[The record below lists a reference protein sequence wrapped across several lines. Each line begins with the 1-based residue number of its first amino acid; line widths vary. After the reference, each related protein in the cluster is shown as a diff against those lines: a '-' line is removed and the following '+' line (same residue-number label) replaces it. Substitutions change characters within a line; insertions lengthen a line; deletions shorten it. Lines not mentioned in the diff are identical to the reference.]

1 MPRTAL
7 LTQVFLLAS
16 CAALAARTLPQFPPP
31 DFLDAEVSTNCPITN
46 IGTDTAHF
54 DFSLSF
60 QATPSN
66 NVEVA
71 FGTDADA
78 NGVLDIGEET
88 LSIGW
93 DCSHW
98 FVDHPSVATRIEEP
112 ANAGA
117 KTLSFALLRTPG
129 GVTRSLSVLDG
140 TNAVLG
146 AFTEAPPSWAFD
158 PNWNLLRLTARGVDT
173 PDEHF
178 TVRFAPDRLLIRLR

>member
-1 MPRTAL
+1 MSPTHAIAFAL
-7 LTQVFLLAS
+7 LLSAS
-16 CAALAARTLPQFPPP
+16 AVLAARTLPQLPPP
-31 DFLDAEVSTNCPITN
+31 DFLDTEVSTNCPITN

-71 FGTDADA
+71 FGTDADV

-93 DCSHW
+93 DCGHW
-98 FVDHPSVATRIEEP
+98 FVGHPSDATRIKEP

-117 KTLSFALLRTPG
+117 KTLSFALLRTPDG
-129 GVTRSLSVLDG
+129 STRTLSVLDG
-140 TNAVLG
+140 TNAVLN
-146 AFTEAPPSWAFD
+146 AFTATPPSWAFD
-158 PNWNLLRLTARGVDT
+158 PAWNLLRLTARGVDS